1 MLNTNL
7 LRNIGLQMRSTN
19 TIATTR
25 HISERFVQ
33 QNRMNNASVRHAT
46 TTASPAAA
54 QYHIPKRLVHIG
66 LPVIVTALVILRV
79 TDPSRAPPPVD
90 KLAKAVQ
97 PSCNKVHARDLDR
110 YIKANLDGISDEH
123 AVAWNKM
130 YNDFKTHRKE
140 ESEPARIEEENARI
154 LAQYAKIEDNKSRST
169 KVEGVMATQGGNRNI
184 SHRPDTVE
192 EAVEEKAQSFKEN
205 VSARWAEVKRRIT
218 KVTKGSAL
226 F

>member
-1 MLNTNL
+1 MSSTNL
-7 LRNIGLQMRSTN
+7 LRNFGTQMRSSR
-19 TIATTR
+19 TIATAR
-25 HISERFVQ
+25 HIPNKRTQRSLL
-33 QNRMNNASVRHAT
+33 NNASVRHAT
-46 TTASPAAA
+46 TSASPAAA

-66 LPVIVTALVILRV
+66 LPILVTALVILRV

-90 KLAKAVQ
+90 KLAKVVQ

-140 ESEPARIEEENARI
+140 EGEPARIEKENERQ
-154 LAQYAKIEDNKSRST
+154 LAQYARIESNKGRST

-184 SHRPDTVE
+184 SHQPDAIETM
-192 EAVEEKAQSFKEN
+192 AEEKTQTFKDN
-205 VSARWAEVKRRIT
+205 LAARWAEVKRRIT
-218 KVTKGSAL
+218 KATKGSAL

>member
-1 MLNTNL
+1 MNTNL
-7 LRNIGLQMRSTN
+7 LRNVGTQGRSSKS
-19 TIATTR
+19 IAATR
-25 HISERFVQ
+25 HIQRCIQ
-33 QNRMNNASVRHAT
+33 RNPLKNASVRHAT
-46 TTASPAAA
+46 TTASPAAT

-66 LPVIVTALVILRV
+66 LPLLVTALIVLRV

-90 KLAKAVQ
+90 KLAKVVQ

-140 ESEPARIEEENARI
+140 EGEPARIEKENARM
-154 LAQYAKIEDNKSRST
+154 LAHYAKIEDNKGRST
-169 KVEGVMATQGGNRNI
+169 KIEGVMATQGGNRNI
-184 SHRPDTVE
+184 SHRPESVE
-192 EAVEEKAQSFKEN
+192 EVVEEKAQSLKEN
-205 VSARWAEVKRRIT
+205 VASRWTEFKRRMT